1 MRTSVRNSPLRTS
14 WMRYVALCTFI
25 LLAALT
31 ASSRPP
37 APAPP
42 QAAPAVDPSKLP
54 DIIGVH
60 LGMSLDQAKAAFA
73 QAYTSRIDV
82 LPLVWGPGGGSVR
95 SVYTMRTET
104 PDQTSDMAVDFTL
117 PPNPQVV
124 WHVGRRAPQP
134 HVNRSVI
141 LAALRQKY
149 GKETV
154 AMSRTGMPANNN
166 GEIVSM
172 YWDMDEQG
180 HVASG
185 APPMMPTGPYGCSIS
200 WGSSGTQPTTPAK
213 NGLPD
218 FCAKSFVGLVVN
230 LGFYPDS
237 RDIIISTTTEMVDYP
252 VLVRSQAATDA
263 FTKNGNQQLQKQQE
277 QKSKETKPVL

>member
-1 MRTSVRNSPLRTS
+1 M
-14 WMRYVALCTFI
+14 
-25 LLAALT
+25 
-31 ASSRPP
+31 
-37 APAPP
+37 
-42 QAAPAVDPSKLP
+42 
-54 DIIGVH
+54 G
-60 LGMSLDQAKAAFA
+60 LDQAKAAFA
-73 QAYTSRIDV
+73 KAYTSRIDA
-82 LPLVWGPGGGSVR
+82 LQLAWGPGGGSVR

-134 HVNRSVI
+134 KVNRSVI

-154 AMSRTGMPANNN
+154 AISRDTGKPTTDDE
-166 GEIVSM
+166 EIVQM

-180 HVASG
+180 HPMSG
-185 APPMMPTGPYGCSIS
+185 TPPLDNSGPYGCSLS

-263 FTKNGNQQLQKQQE
+263 FTKNGTQHLQQQQNQKAQ
-277 QKSKETKPVL
+277 ETKPVL